1 MSSALF
7 PESRLL
13 SESRRMLTSIPL
25 ARGLVATTELSR
37 ASEAVRS
44 SFVPFA
50 ARSNAIADSSMAR
63 QAIRAMEA
71 VRPPIAP
78 SGAIAN
84 ELAEFS
90 QATLAI
96 RSRIAVL
103 DRMPSARLQAPRT
116 PSGASPVSGLAP
128 VSRSVD
134 LGRIPRVSNP
144 SILDLVSEFI
154 DEDASSDKSSTGSE
168 DEFNLPARFDMRI
181 SFRPV
186 AVSAHHLQKTIQVT
200 PYIVITY
207 LERSLR
213 RFVSQRLESVCGPR
227 WFERCVP
234 KDILKRWKS
243 REQEDRHSG
252 SSVYS
257 LIEYKYTNFMDLFFV
272 VTDQGNWES
281 TFARF
286 FRDREET
293 SVSFRRLRR
302 IRNGIAHCRQ
312 LNDEHEMTLISEAHW
327 ILNRIGGAVLS

>member
-13 SESRRMLTSIPL
+13 SESIRMLTSIPL

-44 SFVPFA
+44 AFVPFA

-116 PSGASPVSGLAP
+116 PSGASPISGLAP

-154 DEDASSDKSSTGSE
+154 DEDASSDKSSTRSE

-243 REQEDRHSG
+243 RDQEDRHSG
-252 SSVYS
+252 SSGYS
-257 LIEYKYTNFMDLFFV
+257 LIEYSNFMDLFFV